1 MTTLADKQK
10 RNDRIKDLAIAGTP
24 IKKIAS
30 LFNMSPSRVRAVLN
44 DMVSR
49 GVLIRIP
56 NSSPAIYEDPRPR
69 VTLTNGEDQETG
81 ENEGFDENNEYIL
94 PCLPSSGTL
103 PLGWVNKHLSG
114 FVKFDVRRKGTFD
127 KVPVDRAKPGEWG
140 DPKMAGKGQ
149 TAWRCKFELF
159 GQELSVTYYESDYG
173 RTQFRV
179 NVGRIYIRRDKV
191 DDSKVKDLFISRANY
206 VAGLLR
212 ATGWRVS
219 NPEIRGTLH
228 TAKENDPLAKFIPKD
243 VNDAGNDIIV
253 DTSPGVPETE
263 MEHCSDPEL
272 EQIYANMPSAIKELR
287 QGVAANAAC
296 MEGVRKDIADMMA
309 HLNALREVLALNS
322 SVLDDVTGVAV
333 KQSAALGSIQT
344 ATTRQTSVLEG
355 LQTVVAMQSTV
366 LARLSDNV
374 TALAEMEAKSL
385 SMATQSATV
394 RFPPFSG
401 VEYQ

>member
-1 MTTLADKQK
+1 MTTKAERRN
-10 RNDRIKDLAIAGTP
+10 RNDKIRELAVEGTP
-24 IKKIAS
+24 IRQIAS
-30 LFNMSPSRVRAVLN
+30 IVNMTPSGVRGILN

-69 VTLTNGEDQETG
+69 VTITNGDDPEICA
-81 ENEGFDENNEYIL
+81 NEGFDENNEYIL
-94 PCLPSSGTL
+94 PSLPASGTL

-114 FVKFDVRRKGTFD
+114 FIRFDVKRKGTFD
-127 KVPVDRAKPGEWG
+127 KVPVNGAKPGKWG
-140 DPKMAGKGQ
+140 EPKMAGKGQ

-159 GQELSVTYYESDYG
+159 GQELSVTYYESVRG
-173 RTQFRV
+173 KAQFRV
-179 NVGRIYIRRDKV
+179 NVGRVYIRRDKV

-263 MEHCSDPEL
+263 MENCSDPEL
-272 EQIYANMPSAIKELR
+272 EQIYANIPSAIKELR
-287 QGVAANAAC
+287 QGVAANAAY
-296 MEGVRKDIADMMA
+296 MEGVRRDIADMMA

-333 KQSAALGSIQT
+333 KQSTALGSVQT

-385 SMATQSATV
+385 SMAAQSAV